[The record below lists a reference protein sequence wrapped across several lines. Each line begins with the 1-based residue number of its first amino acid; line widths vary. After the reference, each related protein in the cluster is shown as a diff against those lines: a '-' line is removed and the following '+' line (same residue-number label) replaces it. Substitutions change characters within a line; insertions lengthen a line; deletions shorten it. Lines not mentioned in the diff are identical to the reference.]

1 MEAID
6 DAPRV
11 EAQIATEIDDQAA
24 AEKEKENAAAQR
36 KAGDVAVLRMTGK
49 KEDLSMTSLQRP
61 SNSRTSALLEPLK
74 RL

>member
-36 KAGDVAVLRMTGK
+36 KAGDVDEKDLWQQVAHVLFNMKGTLFRF
-49 KEDLSMTSLQRP
+49 
-61 SNSRTSALLEPLK
+61 
-74 RL
+74 